1 MNMSRRRAAAG
12 STLFVTF
19 LALGPLYLYGADA
32 GSALTLDQKE
42 QFLRTAKIVKTYS
55 VPKGVAA
62 TVRVTLSDGTITH
75 DASVARIDESKPVF
89 KPDNGPVEYNFKDT
103 YEFNIAAWKLARLLG
118 IENMMPPYVD
128 RRYEGKPASFSWWV
142 DDVLM
147 DENERTKKKAAAPDQ
162 AAFGQEWDVVR
173 VFDQLICNK
182 DRNGGNIIY
191 DGQWHVWMIDHT
203 RSFRMQKNLD
213 NPKVLARCDRNLLA
227 KMKAL
232 DEATLLKELAPHV
245 SRDEIRGLL
254 GRRDLIVK
262 FFEAKGDSALFDRP
276 ARP

>member
-1 MNMSRRRAAAG
+1 MSRNRAVAG
-12 STLFVTF
+12 SMLLVAF
-19 LALGPLYLYGADA
+19 LALGPLYLHAADA
-32 GSALTLDQKE
+32 SSALTLEQKE
-42 QFLRTAKIVKTYS
+42 QFLRTAKIVKTHS
-55 VPKGVAA
+55 VSTGITS
-62 TVRVTLSDGTITH
+62 TVRVTLSDGTVTH
-75 DASVARIDESKPVF
+75 DASVQRIDESKNYF
-89 KPDNGPVEYNFKDT
+89 KPDNGPGEYNFKDT
-103 YEFNIAAWKLARLLG
+103 YQFNIAAWKLARLLG

-147 DENERTKKKAAAPDQ
+147 DENERAKKKAAATDQ

-182 DRNGGNIIY
+182 DRNGGNVVY
-191 DGQWHVWMIDHT
+191 DRQWHVWMIDHT
-203 RSFRMQKNLD
+203 RSFRMQKDLD
-213 NPKVLARCDRNLLA
+213 NPAKLMRCDRNLLA

-232 DEATLLKELAPHV
+232 DEATLQKEFAPHV

-254 GRRDLIVK
+254 ARRDIIVK
-262 FFEAKGDSALFDRP
+262 FFEAKGDSALYDRP

>member
-1 MNMSRRRAAAG
+1 MSISRRRAATG
-12 STLFVTF
+12 SRLFVTF
-19 LALGPLYLYGADA
+19 LAIGPLYLHAADA

-75 DASVARIDESKPVF
+75 DASVARIDESKNVF

-103 YEFNIAAWKLARLLG
+103 YQFNVAAWKLARLLG

-128 RRYEGKPASFSWWV
+128 RRYEGQPASFSWWV
-142 DDVLM
+142 DDVAM
-147 DENERTKKKAAAPDQ
+147 DENERTKKKAEATDK
-162 AAFGQEWDVVR
+162 AAFLQEWDIVHL
-173 VFDQLICNK
+173 FDQLICNK
-182 DRNGGNIIY
+182 DRNGGNVLY
-191 DGQWHVWMIDHT
+191 DRQWHVWMIDHT
-203 RSFRMQKNLD
+203 RSFRTQRNLD
-213 NPKVLARCDRNLLA
+213 NPKVLVRCDRNLLV

-232 DEATLLKELAPHV
+232 DEAALQKELAPHV

-254 GRRDLIVK
+254 ARRDIIVK

>member
-1 MNMSRRRAAAG
+1 MIVSCHRAASG
-12 STLFVTF
+12 CKLFVTF
-19 LALGPLYLYGADA
+19 LALGPLYLHAADA
-32 GSALTLDQKE
+32 GSALTLEQKE
-42 QFLRTAKIVKTYS
+42 QFLRTAKVVKTHS
-55 VPKGVAA
+55 VSTGITS
-62 TVRVTLSDGTITH
+62 TVRVTLSDGTVTH
-75 DASVARIDESKPVF
+75 DASVQRIDESKPFF
-89 KPDNGPVEYNFKDT
+89 KPDNGPGEYNFKDT
-103 YEFNIAAWKLARLLG
+103 YQFNIAAWKLARLLG

-182 DRNGGNIIY
+182 DRNGGNVLY
-191 DGQWHVWMIDHT
+191 DRQWHVWMIDHT
-203 RSFRMQKNLD
+203 RSFRMQKDLD
-213 NPKVLARCDRNLLA
+213 NPAKLMRCDRNLLA

-232 DEATLLKELAPHV
+232 DEATFLKELASHV

-254 GRRDLIVK
+254 ARRDIIVK
-262 FFEAKGDSALFDRP
+262 FFETKGDSALFDRP

>member
-1 MNMSRRRAAAG
+1 MNISCHRAAAG
-12 STLFVTF
+12 NTLFVAF
-19 LALGPLYLYGADA
+19 LAVGPLYLRAADT

-42 QFLRTAKIVKTYS
+42 QFLRTAKIVMTHS
-55 VPKGVAA
+55 VSTGITS
-62 TVRVTLSDGTITH
+62 TVRVTLSDGTLTH
-75 DASVARIDESKPVF
+75 DASVQRIDESKNFF
-89 KPDNGPVEYNFKDT
+89 KPDNGPGEYNFKDT
-103 YEFNIAAWKLARLLG
+103 YQFNIAAWKLARLLG

-162 AAFGQEWDVVR
+162 AAFLQEWDIVHL
-173 VFDQLICNK
+173 FDQLICNK
-182 DRNGGNIIY
+182 DRNGGNVVY
-191 DGQWHVWMIDHT
+191 DRQWRVWMIDHT
-203 RSFRMQKNLD
+203 RAFRMQKNID

-232 DEATLLKELAPHV
+232 DEATLQKELASHV

-254 GRRDLIVK
+254 ARRDIIVK

-276 ARP
+276 ARL